1 MQELMYLVSPQG
13 ELPVPK
19 KILKVYEIFND
30 DKEGSNFKVKAII
43 DLRWNSNNALVCTIK
58 GEYV

>member
-1 MQELMYLVSPQG
+1 MEELMYLVSPQG

-19 KILKVYEIFND
+19 KILKIKDYFDGREA
-30 DKEGSNFKVKAII
+30 NFKVKSIV
-43 DLRWNSNNALVCTIK
+43 DLRWNDNNKLICTIK